1 MSSFSAGAKPLLRGS
16 VKRELAMLDAA
27 GQPAGHLGHGVLAV
41 SRDEIG
47 ERRKQRGIGQ
57 HLRLD
62 AVMQRLFPC
71 IEDVSQ
77 SLLAP
82 SLVLSGLSCTLCR
95 LQWGITCSSRPLV
108 LKPKAGTDARP
119 TGEKGELTVNQG
131 DSTHVSGTSP
141 SLLLAAE
148 KRNALLGFRGL
159 RLGGLTLFPLWL
171 LRAVDLTGLG
181 SSGLTLVGLGLG
193 RRPGSIDRGLG
204 GVSGFCLW
212 G

>member
-1 MSSFSAGAKPLLRGS
+1 MCSFSAGAKPLLRGS

-62 AVMQRLFPC
+62 AVMQRIFPR

-95 LQWGITCSSRPLV
+95 LQWVSPVLHVPLC
-108 LKPKAGTDARP
+108 LSQKLAR
-119 TGEKGELTVNQG
+119 T
-131 DSTHVSGTSP
+131 
-141 SLLLAAE
+141 
-148 KRNALLGFRGL
+148 RGL
-159 RLGGLTLFPLWL
+159 QGKK
-171 LRAVDLTGLG
+171 AN
-181 SSGLTLVGLGLG
+181 
-193 RRPGSIDRGLG
+193 
-204 GVSGFCLW
+204 
-212 G
+212 